1 MKQQGRPRTLTA
13 EQREANNKRARVD
26 WNKRNA
32 KKSYRY
38 QKKSRAKSFIK
49 NDANREELLELRA
62 LIDERLK
69 EISKN

>member
-13 EQREANNKRARVD
+13 EQREANNKRARVE

-69 EISKN
+69 ETK

>member
-1 MKQQGRPRTLTA
+1 MKQQGRPRALTA

-49 NDANREELLELRA
+49 KDATREELLELRD

-69 EISKN
+69 

>member
-69 EISKN
+69 

>member
-49 NDANREELLELRA
+49 KDATREELLELRD

-69 EISKN
+69 